1 MVGIVVVEEIV
12 VVVDV
17 VVEGVAVV
25 VVVVGGAVGVGVV
38 DVGGAVVEVDIVVG
52 SGGMVGVHVGVQGD
66 VPVVVVLASSS
77 ERTILVELCISS

>member
-17 VVEGVAVV
+17 VVEGVVV
-25 VVVVGGAVGVGVV
+25 VRGAVGVGVV

-66 VPVVVVLASSS
+66 VPVVVVLVSSS
-77 ERTILVELCISS
+77 ERTIVVELCISS